1 MSCDS
6 LLCGKGRFYMKK
18 YENFCSALCNMKEI
32 YKYDPPYDTVI
43 LTGLVGVFEVC
54 FEQSW
59 KMMKEI
65 LESHGYEE
73 GATGSPKIILKT
85 AYKAGMIKDEEL
97 WLRALQERNNVA
109 HSYNERIAL
118 GIVMRAKESFYD
130 MFCQLKN
137 EIDKNWL

>member
-43 LTGLVGVFEVC
+43 LTGLVGLFEVC

-65 LESHGYEE
+65 LESHGYV
-73 GATGSPKIILKT
+73 T
-85 AYKAGMIKDEEL
+85 
-97 WLRALQERNNVA
+97 

>member
-43 LTGLVGVFEVC
+43 LTGLVGLFEVC

-59 KMMKEI
+59 KAMKEI
-65 LESHGYEE
+65 LEINGYAE
-73 GATGSPKIILKT
+73 GAAGSPKTILKT
-85 AYKAGMIKDEEL
+85 AFKAEMIDDECKF
-97 WLRALQERNNVA
+97 
-109 HSYNERIAL
+109 RINGAPFSRQRCKRL
-118 GIVMRAKESFYD
+118 APAVRYPFIA
-130 MFCQLKN
+130 CL
-137 EIDKNWL
+137 

>member
-43 LTGLVGVFEVC
+43 LTGLLGLFEVC

-59 KMMKEI
+59 KMKRAFSLIE
-65 LESHGYEE
+65 
-73 GATGSPKIILKT
+73 PKVGEYIDNFSASCLKT
-85 AYKAGMIKDEEL
+85 VRFSYGKRDYT
-97 WLRALQERNNVA
+97 ALA
-109 HSYNERIAL
+109 DSLFI
-118 GIVMRAKESFYD
+118 GK
-130 MFCQLKN
+130 
-137 EIDKNWL
+137 

>member
-43 LTGLVGVFEVC
+43 LTGLVGLFEVC

-59 KMMKEI
+59 KKMRNCGFVLYKKEIMWHILIMKE
-65 LESHGYEE
+65 LH
-73 GATGSPKIILKT
+73 
-85 AYKAGMIKDEEL
+85 
-97 WLRALQERNNVA
+97 
-109 HSYNERIAL
+109 
-118 GIVMRAKESFYD
+118 
-130 MFCQLKN
+130 
-137 EIDKNWL
+137 

>member
-18 YENFCSALCNMKEI
+18 YENFCSALFN
-32 YKYDPPYDTVI
+32 
-43 LTGLVGVFEVC
+43 
-54 FEQSW
+54 
-59 KMMKEI
+59 MKEI

-130 MFCQLKN
+130 MFCELKK

>member
-1 MSCDS
+1 
-6 LLCGKGRFYMKK
+6 
-18 YENFCSALCNMKEI
+18 
-32 YKYDPPYDTVI
+32 
-43 LTGLVGVFEVC
+43 
-54 FEQSW
+54 
-59 KMMKEI
+59 MKEI
-65 LESHGYEE
+65 LEPHGYEE

-118 GIVMRAKESFYD
+118 GIVMQAKESFYD

>member
-1 MSCDS
+1 
-6 LLCGKGRFYMKK
+6 MKK
-18 YENFCSALCNMKEI
+18 YENFCSALSNMQEI
-32 YKYDPPYDTVI
+32 YKYDPPYD
-43 LTGLVGVFEVC
+43 
-54 FEQSW
+54 QSW

-65 LESHGYEE
+65 LESHGYED

-97 WLRALQERNNVA
+97 WLRALQERNNVT

-130 MFCQLKN
+130 MFRELKK